1 MMSDEDV
8 RTKAKHFI
16 PYYYYYTEEK
26 RDYWVYG
33 YVCRVHSEQFN
44 NFFFTS
50 MVAYWNMDSHFR
62 CSRQWAPQ
70 MTIQEPV
77 HLCPM
82 CAAMW
87 LRGWWNQIGELQG
100 WLWMVLTYAAAA
112 IR

>member
-8 RTKAKHFI
+8 RTKLKHFI
-16 PYYYYYTEEK
+16 PYYYYYYTEEK

-33 YVCRVHSEQFN
+33 YVGRLHSEQFK

-50 MVAYWNMDSHFR
+50 MVTYWNMDSHFR
-62 CSRQWAPQ
+62 CSREWTPW
-70 MTIQEPV
+70 MTIQESV

-87 LRGWWNQIGELQG
+87 LRGWWNKIGEL
-100 WLWMVLTYAAAA
+100 
-112 IR
+112 

>member
-50 MVAYWNMDSHFR
+50 MVAY
-62 CSRQWAPQ
+62 
-70 MTIQEPV
+70 
-77 HLCPM
+77 
-82 CAAMW
+82 
-87 LRGWWNQIGELQG
+87 
-100 WLWMVLTYAAAA
+100 
-112 IR
+112 

>member
-44 NFFFTS
+44 NFFYLYGSILEYGFT
-50 MVAYWNMDSHFR
+50 F
-62 CSRQWAPQ
+62 Q
-70 MTIQEPV
+70 M
-77 HLCPM
+77 
-82 CAAMW
+82 
-87 LRGWWNQIGELQG
+87 
-100 WLWMVLTYAAAA
+100 
-112 IR
+112 